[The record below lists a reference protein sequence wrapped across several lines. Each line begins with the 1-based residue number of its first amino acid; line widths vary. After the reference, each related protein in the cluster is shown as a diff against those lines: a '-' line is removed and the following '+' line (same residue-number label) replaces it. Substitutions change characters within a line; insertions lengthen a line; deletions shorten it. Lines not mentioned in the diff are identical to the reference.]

1 MSSHLTTKLSTRITS
16 RKEPWQL
23 SATTEVTVEVDEEAE
38 VVVEVE
44 GLVEVKVGVSP
55 IVVEIEEAV
64 RVKEVGK
71 IKVKI
76 QAKVKMVVKVK
87 GITVIP
93 DTRRPGT
100 PTCPRSSP
108 ASATGNSG
116 SRLIFVWNQS
126 PVHGRII
133 IFQNQTIDSLTSS
146 TKRLT
151 RNYYILLYIKI
162 KFKKYTRV
170 S

>member
-1 MSSHLTTKLSTRITS
+1 M
-16 RKEPWQL
+16 
-23 SATTEVTVEVDEEAE
+23 DEEAE
-38 VVVEVE
+38 AVVEVE

-100 PTCPRSSP
+100 PTCPRLKP
-108 ASATGNSG
+108 VSATGPTG
-116 SRLIFVWNQS
+116 SPRTSVWS
-126 PVHGRII
+126 PGPAPGRIFG
-133 IFQNQTIDSLTSS
+133 FQNQTINEIQTRSDTS
-146 TKRLT
+146 KML
-151 RNYYILLYIKI
+151 KI
-162 KFKKYTRV
+162 FTI
-170 S
+170 